1 MYASICTR
9 VYTCTYVRMCLCND
23 DLAHVINQSAIISF
37 FFFHFVSFHLS
48 LAHGLSRSPNNPHDL
63 HMYSPSLSFIFSFI
77 FHFAPFFL
85 FFGTRLKENN
95 YTYISRASMY
105 LCDSI
110 IPSVPLSPSLFSI
123 FRVLFPIPRFVH
135 YVPFSLREYPFVSTS
150 FLSYT
155 RTHANTHTRTRTHA
169 NTRAHIQTYKHTSA
183 HTNTVSLFFSPFLFL
198 SCFFLS
204 FFFLLF
210 CLIVTEK
217 YAVENLRAAVQN
229 RARVF
234 SFLLFLHAPFRREN

>member
-1 MYASICTR
+1 
-9 VYTCTYVRMCLCND
+9 
-23 DLAHVINQSAIISF
+23 
-37 FFFHFVSFHLS
+37 
-48 LAHGLSRSPNNPHDL
+48 
-63 HMYSPSLSFIFSFI
+63 
-77 FHFAPFFL
+77 
-85 FFGTRLKENN
+85 
-95 YTYISRASMY
+95 MY

-135 YVPFSLREYPFVSTS
+135 YVPFSLREYPFVSPS
-150 FLSYT
+150 FLSHT
-155 RTHANTHTRTRTHA
+155 HTHANTHAHTHA
-169 NTRAHIQTYKHTSA
+169 YEHTSA
-183 HTNTVSLFFSPFLFL
+183 HTHTVSLFFSPFLFL

>member
-1 MYASICTR
+1 
-9 VYTCTYVRMCLCND
+9 
-23 DLAHVINQSAIISF
+23 
-37 FFFHFVSFHLS
+37 
-48 LAHGLSRSPNNPHDL
+48 
-63 HMYSPSLSFIFSFI
+63 
-77 FHFAPFFL
+77 
-85 FFGTRLKENN
+85 
-95 YTYISRASMY
+95 MY

-135 YVPFSLREYPFVSTS
+135 YVPFSLREYPFVSPS
-150 FLSYT
+150 FLSHT
-155 RTHANTHTRTRTHA
+155 HTHANTHAHTHA

-183 HTNTVSLFFSPFLFL
+183 HTHTVSLSFSLPF
-198 SCFFLS
+198 S
-204 FFFLLF
+204 FSRVSFCLFFLLF